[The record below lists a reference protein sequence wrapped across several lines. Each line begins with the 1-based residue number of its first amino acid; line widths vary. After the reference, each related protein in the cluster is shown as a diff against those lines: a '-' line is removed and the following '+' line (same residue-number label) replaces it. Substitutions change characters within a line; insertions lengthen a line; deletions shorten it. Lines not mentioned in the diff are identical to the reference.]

1 MLSERELAFIALYK
15 DSYPRIHTFVQR
27 RVNDP
32 ELAQELAADVFRIAW
47 QKWDGTSGIEIA
59 WLFTV
64 ARNLIGNAYRGRDRQ
79 RALQERL
86 VASAADGP
94 GSVSDNMSVEQALMA
109 LREKDRDVL
118 QLAYW
123 DGLSVVEIAQVL
135 QCTQTSAKVR
145 LHRAREAFRK
155 LLPALCEPIDQKVGA

>member
-1 MLSERELAFIALYK
+1 
-15 DSYPRIHTFVQR
+15 
-27 RVNDP
+27 
-32 ELAQELAADVFRIAW
+32 
-47 QKWDGTSGIEIA
+47 
-59 WLFTV
+59 
-64 ARNLIGNAYRGRDRQ
+64 
-79 RALQERL
+79 
-86 VASAADGP
+86 
-94 GSVSDNMSVEQALMA
+94 MSVEQALMA